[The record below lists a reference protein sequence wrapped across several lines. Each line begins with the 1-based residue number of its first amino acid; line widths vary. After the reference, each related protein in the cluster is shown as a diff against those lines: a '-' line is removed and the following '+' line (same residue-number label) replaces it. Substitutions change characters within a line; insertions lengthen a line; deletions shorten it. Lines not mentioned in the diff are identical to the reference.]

1 MLVRDDEIATCDAKF
16 ALTGSCERQKVNLLI
31 LLFGHLSVP
40 DYHQRMSFD
49 TQRVLFAKRRT
60 FLSLIAHSVL
70 LLDSDPDLIW
80 PNLQSCDLSKFGFWS
95 MCVCT
100 YPVRF

>member
-60 FLSLIAHSVL
+60 FFKSYRALGFALRQRSG
-70 LLDSDPDLIW
+70 SDLA
-80 PNLQSCDLSKFGFWS
+80 
-95 MCVCT
+95 
-100 YPVRF
+100 